1 MFFILWLPDF
11 HLCREMLNVMIIL
24 KNSRIVF
31 CAFWKREMNI
41 DAVFKQNR
49 SKTFEP
55 PKFNRRLFE
64 QFLPDVRT
72 FFWVLSNTYNRNCSN
87 VRQKLFERTKV
98 NNCNKLYVLIISTLQ
113 NLKFGRIFVRRGVW
127 WIPRDSQETSCK
139 FYFTLLLLHT
149 VNGSSF
155 QCEDKLHSASCHGCG
170 ADSAAVKHHGIL
182 HNCQS

>member
-72 FFWVLSNTYNRNCSN
+72 FF
-87 VRQKLFERTKV
+87 
-98 NNCNKLYVLIISTLQ
+98 
-113 NLKFGRIFVRRGVW
+113 
-127 WIPRDSQETSCK
+127 
-139 FYFTLLLLHT
+139 
-149 VNGSSF
+149 
-155 QCEDKLHSASCHGCG
+155 
-170 ADSAAVKHHGIL
+170 
-182 HNCQS
+182 